1 MYILRRKS
9 GEGIRISKDIT
20 VYVLGISG
28 NEVKL
33 GIDAP
38 KDIPIIRLEI
48 LETTANASAV
58 FSEEKLREILK
69 SEDQGLRDFGFFAI
83 KEVLLILPSYYLWQ
97 CLKRFWAPGV
107 LYTLSRHHQQCL
119 GIFEAHMELLY
130 LS

>member
-9 GEGIRISKDIT
+9 GEGIRISKNIT
-20 VYVLGISG
+20 VYVLGVSG

-69 SEDQGLRDFGFFAI
+69 SEDQG
-83 KEVLLILPSYYLWQ
+83 
-97 CLKRFWAPGV
+97 
-107 LYTLSRHHQQCL
+107 T
-119 GIFEAHMELLY
+119 
-130 LS
+130 

>member
-58 FSEEKLREILK
+58 FLK
-69 SEDQGLRDFGFFAI
+69 KSSG
-83 KEVLLILPSYYLWQ
+83 
-97 CLKRFWAPGV
+97 RF
-107 LYTLSRHHQQCL
+107 
-119 GIFEAHMELLY
+119 
-130 LS
+130 